1 MIEDLEALCDGLES
15 FMAGTLGNDL
25 RPSNASGKVL
35 SSQPDEHSPVKFI
48 QQDKSLTKSQN
59 IALKQIG

>member
-1 MIEDLEALCDGLES
+1 MTPIKKGSDNNGMIEDLEALCDGLES

-35 SSQPDEHSPVKFI
+35 SS
-48 QQDKSLTKSQN
+48 
-59 IALKQIG
+59 